1 MIRRATILFLTF
13 ALALCGQPAQ
23 KPVWLDAAPH
33 PTFPQWNRVGSSIPK
48 VKKQFGDDLKEFKN
62 RCSASLPQSVT
73 ESPETLAVTSRGW
86 TVFKSRSDF
95 HGIVVVSALQ
105 DYDGMCRPLGYQ
117 DFVFVNGILAGT
129 LSPKSMDSR
138 SDASSVT
145 ITFAES
151 GKILSEFNRYT
162 EKDPLCCPSRISE
175 VTYEIQTSG
184 TKPLVVVTN
193 IRTRPSN

>member
-1 MIRRATILFLTF
+1 MIHRATILLLTF
-13 ALALCGQPAQ
+13 ALALVGQPQ
-23 KPVWLDAAPH
+23 KPMWLDSPVNPA
-33 PTFPQWNRVGSSIPK
+33 FKQWNHTGGSIPK
-48 VKKQFGDDLKEFKN
+48 VKKQFDDDLKEFKN
-62 RCSASLPQSVT
+62 RCSASRPPSVT

-105 DYDGMCRPLGYQ
+105 DYDGMCRPIGYQ

-129 LSPKSMDSR
+129 LSPKSIDSR
-138 SDASSVT
+138 SDASSITV
-145 ITFAES
+145 TFAES
-151 GKILSEFNRYT
+151 GKILAELNRYT
-162 EKDPLCCPSRISE
+162 EKDPLCCPSRNSE

-193 IRTRPSN
+193 IRTRPAN